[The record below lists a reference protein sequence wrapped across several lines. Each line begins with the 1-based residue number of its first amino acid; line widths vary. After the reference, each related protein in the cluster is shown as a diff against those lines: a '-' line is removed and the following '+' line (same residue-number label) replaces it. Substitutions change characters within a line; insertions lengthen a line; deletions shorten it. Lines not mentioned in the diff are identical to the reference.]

1 MLKIYLNKLKN
12 YKFLCGIFIFLFSC
26 VAPPEYSD
34 GLLNNLP
41 AIVNETDYFSL
52 SVFVQLVICILAIIL
67 VVFLEIRF

>member
-12 YKFLCGIFIFLFSC
+12 YKINRLYNFLCGMFIFLSSC

-52 SVFVQLVICILAIIL
+52 SIFGEEESEPL
-67 VVFLEIRF
+67 